1 MRPNNIRIW
10 LHSLSAVLI
19 LTMLVACGGQP
30 AADAPTPEPQVI
42 ENTVVVEPTVIVEV
56 TPTPDAMAAE
66 ETSSPAD
73 TTAAMPD
80 SDRTGEVV
88 VYTSRAETL
97 FNPVLEAFNAA
108 YPNINVTLLTG
119 SNSELAARILEERA
133 NPQADVLI
141 NSDLLTMESLA
152 AEGVFTPGQS
162 EIIMAV
168 PDAYRADDGG
178 WVALTL
184 RTRVIMYNTELV
196 DPEDLPTSLL
206 DLTDPRWAGQV
217 GAPQSTNGATMA
229 NLVVMR
235 KLLGEERTEQF
246 MRDLV
251 ANDTQFFG
259 GHTEIRKAVGAG
271 ELQLGWVNHYYY
283 HLSLAE
289 GAPVGVIYP
298 DQGEGE
304 MGIAYNSTNAG
315 IINGGPNPDIAQL
328 FVEFMLSPEGQ
339 QIYAEQNFEY
349 PILPEIELAEG
360 VKPLEEFRLVD
371 LRLRDIWEE
380 LEPTQALAQRAG
392 YP

>member
-10 LHSLSAVLI
+10 LHGLSAVLI
-19 LTMLVACGGQP
+19 LTLLVACGGQT
-30 AADAPTPEPQVI
+30 AADVPTPEPQVI
-42 ENTVVVEPTVIVEV
+42 ENTVIVERTVVVEV
-56 TPTPDAMAAE
+56 TPTPDTMAAA
-66 ETSSPAD
+66 ETSTPQTMTRSL
-73 TTAAMPD
+73 PD
-80 SDRTGEVV
+80 SDITGEVV

-108 YPNINVTLLTG
+108 YPNINVTLLSG
-119 SNSELAARILEERA
+119 SNSELAARILEERS

-152 AEGVFTPGQS
+152 AEGIFAPSQS
-162 EIIMAV
+162 EVVMSV

-184 RTRVIMYNTELV
+184 RARVIMYNTELV
-196 DPEDLPTSLL
+196 DPEDVPTSLL

-235 KLLGEERTEQF
+235 ELLGEERTEQF
-246 MRDLV
+246 MRDMV
-251 ANDTQFFG
+251 ANGTQFFG
-259 GHTEIRKAVGAG
+259 GHTDIRKAVGAG

-328 FVEFMLSPEGQ
+328 FVEFMLTPEGQ
-339 QIYAEQNFEY
+339 QVYAEQNFEY
-349 PILPEIELAEG
+349 PILPGIELAEG
-360 VKPLEEFRLVD
+360 VAPLEEFRLVD
-371 LRLRDIWEE
+371 LRLRDIWGE
-380 LEPTQALAQRAG
+380 LEPTRALAQQAG

>member
-1 MRPNNIRIW
+1 VRPNNIRIW